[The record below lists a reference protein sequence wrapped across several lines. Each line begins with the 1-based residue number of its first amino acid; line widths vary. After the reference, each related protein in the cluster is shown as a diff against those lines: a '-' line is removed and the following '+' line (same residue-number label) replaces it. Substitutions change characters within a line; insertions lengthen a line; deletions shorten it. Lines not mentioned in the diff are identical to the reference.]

1 MLLNFDVEHLTLKE
15 AEKEKEKLE
24 KDNKPEKLEK
34 SKKYKEKSKIYETKH
49 NRKQNALEQVIEVS
63 K

>member
-24 KDNKPEKLEK
+24 KENKPEKLEK
-34 SKKYKEKSKIYETKH
+34 SKKYKEKSKIHICFIPITCG
-49 NRKQNALEQVIEVS
+49 
-63 K
+63 